1 MNAPVPRRPNG
12 TIMPGFTAN
21 AGGRPR
27 SVIEELK
34 SKYLRRLPELF
45 ENLFRLA
52 APNNPPMVQIA
63 ATKEILDRLIGKPQV
78 TIDAVTTKVDVA
90 GLYLAAMKRINSET
104 QSADATAK
112 VVETTPPNFHVLP
125 NQDVV
130 EIKASNISE
139 K

>member
-1 MNAPVPRRPNG
+1 VNAPVPRRPNG

>member
-1 MNAPVPRRPNG
+1 
-12 TIMPGFTAN
+12 MPGFTAN

>member
-1 MNAPVPRRPNG
+1 VNAPVPRRPNG

-112 VVETTPPNFHVLP
+112 VVETTPPNSRVLP

>member
-1 MNAPVPRRPNG
+1 
-12 TIMPGFTAN
+12 MPGFTAN

-90 GLYLAAMKRINSET
+90 ALYLRAMQRANSEM
-104 QSADATAK
+104 QSASGDA
-112 VVETTPPNFHVLP
+112 VEEKAN
-125 NQDVV
+125 
-130 EIKASNISE
+130 EIDAGKNIQIQ
-139 K
+139 

>member
-1 MNAPVPRRPNG
+1 
-12 TIMPGFTAN
+12 MPGFTAN

-112 VVETTPPNFHVLP
+112 VVETTPPNSRVLP

>member
-1 MNAPVPRRPNG
+1 
-12 TIMPGFTAN
+12 MPGFTAN

-52 APNNPPMVQIA
+52 APNTPPMVQIA
-63 ATKEILDRLIGKPQV
+63 ATKELLDRLIGKPQV

-90 GLYLAAMKRINSET
+90 QLYLQAMRRANAETVPSNSH
-104 QSADATAK
+104 
-112 VVETTPPNFHVLP
+112 VVPSEETTTIEGEGKPC
-125 NQDVV
+125 DTGT
-130 EIKASNISE
+130 S
-139 K
+139 